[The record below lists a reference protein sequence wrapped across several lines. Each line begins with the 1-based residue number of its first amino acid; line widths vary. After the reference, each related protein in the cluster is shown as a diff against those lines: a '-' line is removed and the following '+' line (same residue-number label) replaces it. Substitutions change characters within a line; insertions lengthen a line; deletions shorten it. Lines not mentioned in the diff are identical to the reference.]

1 MSIFKLTNFFLKS
14 YCTFFYIGC
23 IKFAPGTF
31 GTLIAIPLYL
41 IFLNDLPFITSFVV
55 LIVFTIISSFIISIS
70 YSKKVFDNI
79 DHKSIIIDEILA
91 FLFILLFFNSNIY
104 QIILSFL
111 VFRFFDIYK
120 PYPINIIDKNIKN
133 GFGVMLDDLVAAFY
147 CFIVVDIFYLSKDF
161 YVW

>member
-1 MSIFKLTNFFLKS
+1 MSTFKLTNFFLKL

-31 GTLIAIPLYL
+31 GTLISIPLYF
-41 IFLNDLPFITSFVV
+41 IFLYDLPFITSFFI
-55 LIVFTIISSFIISIS
+55 LITFTIISSFIIGIS
-70 YSKKVFDNI
+70 YSKKIFDNI

-91 FLFILLFFNSNIY
+91 FLFILLFFSTNIY
-104 QIILSFL
+104 QIIFSFL

-147 CFIVVDIFYLSKDF
+147 CFIVIDIFYLSKGS

>member
-1 MSIFKLTNFFLKS
+1 MSM
-14 YCTFFYIGC
+14 
-23 IKFAPGTF
+23 
-31 GTLIAIPLYL
+31 
-41 IFLNDLPFITSFVV
+41 
-55 LIVFTIISSFIISIS
+55 
-70 YSKKVFDNI
+70 
-79 DHKSIIIDEILA
+79 
-91 FLFILLFFNSNIY
+91 IY
-104 QIILSFL
+104 QIIFSFL

>member
-1 MSIFKLTNFFLKS
+1 MSTFKLTNFLLKL

-31 GTLIAIPLYL
+31 GTLISIPLYF
-41 IFLNDLPFITSFVV
+41 IFLYDLPFITSFFI
-55 LIVFTIISSFIISIS
+55 LITFTIISSFIIGIS
-70 YSKKVFDNI
+70 YSKKIFDNI

-91 FLFILLFFNSNIY
+91 FLFILLFFSTNIY
-104 QIILSFL
+104 QIIFSFL

-147 CFIVVDIFYLSKDF
+147 CFIVIDIFYLSKGS

>member
-1 MSIFKLTNFFLKS
+1 MSIFKLTNFFLKL

-41 IFLNDLPFITSFVV
+41 IFLNDLPF
-55 LIVFTIISSFIISIS
+55 ISSFIISIS

-104 QIILSFL
+104 QVIFSFL

-120 PYPINIIDKNIKN
+120 PYPINIIDKNIKS
-133 GFGVMLDDLVAAFY
+133 GFGVMLDDLAAAFY
-147 CFIVVDIFYLSKDF
+147 CYIVIDIFYLSKDF